1 MTKFVLFIS
10 IDFRLLIIDSPS
22 QPNSCFLYQLLTIGT
37 RRLHYFFFL
46 RRHNAVKL
54 WAVIDLLKYNVA
66 HWTSSIRGSYIFL
79 FIQRIHINT
88 IAVTFSNFYNR
99 IRQEFK
105 LEIILIP
112 LLHLQ
117 FISYDTYVS
126 FTLSTLIFPSSVIF
140 AHYFVHL
147 LVTLLRCTFKL

>member
-10 IDFRLLIIDSPS
+10 IDFRLLIIDSSS

-37 RRLHYFFFL
+37 SILFL

-54 WAVIDLLKYNVA
+54 WAVTDLLKYNVA

-88 IAVTFSNFYNR
+88 IVVTFSNFYNR

-112 LLHLQ
+112 FLHLQ

-126 FTLSTLIFPSSVIF
+126 FTLSTLIFPFSVIF

-147 LVTLLRCTFKL
+147 LVTLLRYTFKL